1 MADEPDPLTGHP
13 DSFPRGPETPG
24 DPSQPQEALQTPAF
38 GPAPL
43 RFYVSA
49 HTDIGCVRTN
59 NEDAYRFDQEFGIY
73 VVCDGM
79 GGGPSGEVSS
89 AIAVETIAGQ
99 FAASHASGASVGTRL
114 LQAIEAANTAVCVAA
129 EVPENKGMGTTAV
142 VAALNGDEVIIANVG
157 DSRAYMIRGG
167 QCTQLTVDH
176 SYRNE
181 LIRKGQLSVDE
192 AMSINLEGMESVIC
206 RALGAASSVEPDFFS
221 APMDRGSAILLAT
234 DGLTRYLLQ
243 DEILAVISESSF
255 DSACLNLVEE
265 AKQRGGAD
273 NITCMLLLAAAS
285 KA

>member
-1 MADEPDPLTGHP
+1 MADEPDPLTGQP
-13 DSFPRGPETPG
+13 GSSPLDPETSG
-24 DPSQPQEALQTPAF
+24 DPFPSLEAPETQAS

-49 HTDIGCVRTN
+49 HTDMGCVRTN
-59 NEDAYRFDQEFGIY
+59 NEDAYRFDQELGIY

-89 AIAVETIAGQ
+89 AIAVQTIVDH
-99 FAASHASGASVGTRL
+99 FAASQASGASVGTRL
-114 LQAIEAANTAVCVAA
+114 LTAIETANTAVCIAA
-129 EVPENKGMGTTAV
+129 EAPENRGMGTTAV
-142 VAALNGDEVIIANVG
+142 AAALNGDEVIIANVG

-167 QCTQLTVDH
+167 HCTQLTVDH

-181 LIRKGQLSVDE
+181 LIRKGHLSIEE
-192 AMSINLEGMESVIC
+192 AMSVSLQGMESVIC
-206 RALGAASSVEPDFFS
+206 RALGATRSIEPDFFS
-221 APMDRGSAILLAT
+221 APMDHGSAILLAT

-273 NITCMLLLAAAS
+273 NITCMLLLAAGS

>member
-1 MADEPDPLTGHP
+1 MADEPDHVTDQP
-13 DSFPRGPETPG
+13 DSSPFDPETPG
-24 DPSQPQEALQTPAF
+24 DPFPSQEASDTPDF

-49 HTDIGCVRTN
+49 HTDMGCVRTN
-59 NEDAYRFDQEFGIY
+59 NEDAYRFDHELGIY

-89 AIAVETIAGQ
+89 AIAVETIVGH
-99 FAASHASGASVGTRL
+99 FAASHASGAAVGARL
-114 LQAIEAANTAVCVAA
+114 LQAIEAANTAVCLAA
-129 EVPENKGMGTTAV
+129 QTPENRGMGTTAV

-167 QCTQLTVDH
+167 HCTQLTVDH

-181 LIRKGQLSVDE
+181 LIRKGQISIDE
-192 AMSINLEGMESVIC
+192 AMSVNLQGMESVIC
-206 RALGAASSVEPDFFS
+206 RAVGAASSIEPDFFS
-221 APMDRGSAILLAT
+221 APMDHGSAILLAT

-243 DEILAVISESSF
+243 DEIMAVISESSF